1 MRDDMRDDISDDRE
15 SVDRK
20 KKHAKK
26 PRRAPEYIDEDRN
39 IVDYRTMIERYAK
52 AFRKKFPEFAY
63 DPTKDFK
70 ESTKMRAWFSYLY
83 LEGTKDGQYGPFIK
97 DDFSRAKHEKR

>member
-1 MRDDMRDDISDDRE
+1 MRDDMRDDISDDGE
-15 SVDRK
+15 SVDRN

-26 PRRAPEYIDEDRN
+26 PRRAPEYIDEDRS

-52 AFRKKFPEFAY
+52 DFRKKFPEFAY
-63 DPTKDFK
+63 DPAKDFR

-97 DDFSRAKHEKR
+97 DDASRAKHAK